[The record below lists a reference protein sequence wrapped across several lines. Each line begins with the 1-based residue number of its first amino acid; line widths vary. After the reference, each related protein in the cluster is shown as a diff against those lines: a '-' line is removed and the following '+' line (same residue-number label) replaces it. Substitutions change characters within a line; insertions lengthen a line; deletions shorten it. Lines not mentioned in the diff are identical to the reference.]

1 MADVFQ
7 TFQKFNDPRLAA
19 AIADKLREAR
29 IEFLIENKTSYLAPI
44 IIGVSSE
51 PPIAL
56 KVKTSDFDRANQV
69 LEEYYQPKLNDVDPD
84 YYLLSFSSQE
94 LVDVIINSDKWGHFD
109 RALAKK
115 LLAE

>member
-7 TFQKFNDPRLAA
+7 PFQKFNDFRLAA
-19 AIADKLREAR
+19 VIADKLQESG
-29 IEFLIENKTSYLAPI
+29 IELLIENKTSLVDPI
-44 IIGVSSE
+44 IIGISSE
-51 PPIAL
+51 PPITL

-69 LEEYYQPKLNDVDPD
+69 LEDYYQPGLNDIDPD
-84 YYLLSFSSQE
+84 YYLLSFTSME
-94 LVDVIINSDKWGHFD
+94 LVDVIRNADKWGHFD

>member
-1 MADVFQ
+1 MAEVFQ
-7 TFQKFNDPRLAA
+7 IFQKFTDFRLAA
-19 AIADKLREAR
+19 VIADKLQEAG
-29 IEFLIENKTSYLAPI
+29 IELLIENKTSLVDPI

-51 PPIAL
+51 PPITL

-69 LEEYYQPKLNDVDPD
+69 LEEYYQPGLNDIDPD
-84 YYLLSFSSQE
+84 YYLLSFTSME
-94 LVDVIINSDKWGHFD
+94 LVDVIRNADKWGHFD

>member
-7 TFQKFNDPRLAA
+7 TFQKFNDPRLATV
-19 AIADKLREAR
+19 IANKLREAR
-29 IEFLIENKTSYLAPI
+29 IECFIENKTSYVPPI
-44 IIGVSSE
+44 IIGTSSE
-51 PPIAL
+51 PPISL
-56 KVKTSDFDRANQV
+56 KVKTSDFNRANQV

-94 LVDVIINSDKWGHFD
+94 LVDVITNPNKWGHFD